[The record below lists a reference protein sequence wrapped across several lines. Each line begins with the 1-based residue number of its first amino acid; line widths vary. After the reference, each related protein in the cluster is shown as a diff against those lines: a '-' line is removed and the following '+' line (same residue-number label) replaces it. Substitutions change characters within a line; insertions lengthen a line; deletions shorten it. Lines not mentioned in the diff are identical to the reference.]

1 MAKTIESSCRLVK
14 KGCTQIHKALQFLW
28 GIAEGI
34 CRQLFFF
41 ENLILRLELVTCH
54 FSVEGICHCIKAR
67 LLFSNNSEK
76 KIFCFTNILFIVFDN
91 RKYRINCHSS
101 IVEVGNAYC
110 S

>member
-54 FSVEGICHCIKAR
+54 FWWKAFAIASR
-67 LLFSNNSEK
+67 LNLLFSNNPKK

-91 RKYRINCHSS
+91 RKHRINCHSS

>member
-14 KGCTQIHKALQFLW
+14 KGCTQIHKALQLLW

-54 FSVEGICHCIKAR
+54 FWWKAFAIASR
-67 LLFSNNSEK
+67 LASCLVIIQKRKFFVLQ
-76 KIFCFTNILFIVFDN
+76 IFCSLCLTIE
-91 RKYRINCHSS
+91 S
-101 IVEVGNAYC
+101 IELTATLL
-110 S
+110 